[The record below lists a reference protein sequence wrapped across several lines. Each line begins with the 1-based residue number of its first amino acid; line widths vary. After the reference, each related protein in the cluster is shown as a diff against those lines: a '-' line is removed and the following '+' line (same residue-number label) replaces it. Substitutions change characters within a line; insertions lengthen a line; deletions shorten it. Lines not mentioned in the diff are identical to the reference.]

1 MDKICPLCNAL
12 QTINQICP
20 ICGQPMI
27 DGGVIENYFGPYS
40 PYMDQELFESP
51 DRFCTHLLYCPE
63 CHHDVRISLEMVNI

>member
-12 QTINQICP
+12 QTIDKRCP
-20 ICGQPMI
+20 ICGQTMI

-40 PYMDQELFESP
+40 PYMDHELLESS

-63 CHHDVRISLEMVNI
+63 CHHDVRITLEMVNI